1 MSDVPHV
8 LIAFAVAW
16 GVLLLLL
23 TAVVFFVLWRM
34 RVIEK
39 GATSSNDLESNR
51 EYQVL
56 KALDD
61 KLALPSELYV
71 CLAYVSIP
79 IMIVLSAVF
88 AKFVLKL

>member
-1 MSDVPHV
+1 MSEVPHV

-16 GVLLLLL
+16 SVLILLL

-39 GATSSNDLESNR
+39 GATSSSDLESNR

-56 KALDD
+56 KTLDD
-61 KLALPSELYV
+61 KLALPPELYF
-71 CLAYVSIP
+71 CLAHAAIP
-79 IMIVLSAVF
+79 IMIFLFAVL
-88 AKFVLKL
+88 VLKL

>member
-1 MSDVPHV
+1 MSEVPHA

-16 GVLLLLL
+16 SVLLLLL

-56 KALDD
+56 N
-61 KLALPSELYV
+61 KLALPSELYF
-71 CLAYVSIP
+71 CLAYMAIP
-79 IMIVLSAVF
+79 IMIFLFVML
-88 AKFVLKL
+88 VLKL

>member
-1 MSDVPHV
+1 MSEVPHV

-16 GVLLLLL
+16 SVLLLLL

-39 GATSSNDLESNR
+39 GATSSSDLESNR

-56 KALDD
+56 NN
-61 KLALPSELYV
+61 LALPSELYF
-71 CLAYVSIP
+71 CLAYVAIP
-79 IMIVLSAVF
+79 IMIFLFVVF
-88 AKFVLKL
+88 VVKLYA

>member
-16 GVLLLLL
+16 SVLLLLL

-39 GATSSNDLESNR
+39 GAT
-51 EYQVL
+51 
-56 KALDD
+56 
-61 KLALPSELYV
+61 
-71 CLAYVSIP
+71 
-79 IMIVLSAVF
+79 
-88 AKFVLKL
+88 

>member
-1 MSDVPHV
+1 MSEVPHV

-16 GVLLLLL
+16 SVLLLLL

-39 GATSSNDLESNR
+39 GATSSSDLESNR

-56 KALDD
+56 NN
-61 KLALPSELYV
+61 LALPSELYF
-71 CLAYVSIP
+71 CLAYTAIP
-79 IMIVLSAVF
+79 IMIFLFVML
-88 AKFVLKL
+88 VLKL

>member
-1 MSDVPHV
+1 MSEVPHV

-16 GVLLLLL
+16 SVLLLLL

-39 GATSSNDLESNR
+39 GATSSSDLKSNR

-56 KALDD
+56 N
-61 KLALPSELYV
+61 KLALPPELYF
-71 CLAYVSIP
+71 CLAYAAIP
-79 IMIVLSAVF
+79 IMIFLFVML
-88 AKFVLKL
+88 VLKLYA

>member
-1 MSDVPHV
+1 MSEVPHV

-16 GVLLLLL
+16 SVLLLLL
-23 TAVVFFVLWRM
+23 TAVAFLALLRM

-56 KALDD
+56 N
-61 KLALPSELYV
+61 KLTLPSELYF
-71 CLAYVSIP
+71 CLAYMAIP
-79 IMIVLSAVF
+79 IMIFLFVVL
-88 AKFVLKL
+88 VLKL

>member
-1 MSDVPHV
+1 MSEVSHV

-16 GVLLLLL
+16 SVLLLLL

-56 KALDD
+56 N
-61 KLALPSELYV
+61 KLTLPSELYF
-71 CLAYVSIP
+71 CLAYMAIP
-79 IMIVLSAVF
+79 IMIFLFVVF
-88 AKFVLKL
+88 VVKL

>member
-1 MSDVPHV
+1 MSEVPHV

-16 GVLLLLL
+16 SVLLLLL

-39 GATSSNDLESNR
+39 GATSSSDLESNR

-56 KALDD
+56 N
-61 KLALPSELYV
+61 KLTLPSELYF
-71 CLAYVSIP
+71 CLAYTAIP
-79 IMIVLSAVF
+79 IMIFLFVML
-88 AKFVLKL
+88 VLKL

>member
-1 MSDVPHV
+1 MSEVPHA

-16 GVLLLLL
+16 SVLILLL
-23 TAVVFFVLWRM
+23 TAVAFLALLRM

-56 KALDD
+56 NN
-61 KLALPSELYV
+61 LALPPELYF
-71 CLAYVSIP
+71 CLAYTAIP
-79 IMIVLSAVF
+79 IMIFLFVML
-88 AKFVLKL
+88 VLKL